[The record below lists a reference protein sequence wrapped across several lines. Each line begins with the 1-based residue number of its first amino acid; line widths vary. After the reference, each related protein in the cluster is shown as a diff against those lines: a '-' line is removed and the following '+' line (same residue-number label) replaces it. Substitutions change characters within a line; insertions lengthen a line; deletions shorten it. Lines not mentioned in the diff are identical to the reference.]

1 MARQS
6 ATAWAFRLGL
16 FSVFALVLAFLA
28 LTDISHGEAD
38 VTLEW
43 NVVRLSFVVIITF
56 HVVALRALRQ
66 AAGAPLAA
74 GGNDGANRDVRRPQL

>member
-6 ATAWAFRLGL
+6 AAAWEVRLGL
-16 FSVFALVLAFLA
+16 LSVFAIVLAHLA

-43 NVVRLSFVVIITF
+43 NVLRLSFVVIIAF
-56 HVVALRALRQ
+56 HVVALRALMR
-66 AAGAPLAA
+66 ARGAPPA
-74 GGNDGANRDVRRPQL
+74 GDNRSR

>member
-6 ATAWAFRLGL
+6 AAAWAVRLGL
-16 FSVFALVLAFLA
+16 LSLVAIVLALLA

-38 VTLEW
+38 LTLEW
-43 NVVRLSFVVIITF
+43 NMLRLSFVVIIAF

>member
-6 ATAWAFRLGL
+6 AAAWAVRLGL
-16 FSVFALVLAFLA
+16 LSLFAIVLAYLA

-38 VTLEW
+38 LTLEW
-43 NVVRLSFVVIITF
+43 NVLRLSFVVIIAF

-66 AAGAPLAA
+66 APGAPSAA
-74 GGNDGANRDVRRPQL
+74 DNRQR

>member
-16 FSVFALVLAFLA
+16 FSVFAIVLAFLA

-43 NVVRLSFVVIITF
+43 NIVRLSFVVIITF
-56 HVVALRALRQ
+56 HVVALRALGQ
-66 AAGAPLAA
+66 AAGAPPAV
-74 GGNDGANRDVRRPQL
+74 DSRQR